1 MSSPSGNGARQN
13 GRSASGA
20 SPRRSLSP
28 RGSVAARA
36 GASAAIIAAVVVVLV
51 LVLGGS
57 SSYVVHA
64 DFENASG
71 LVTGDNVL
79 IGPAAVGTV
88 SSIGLTPDGQAEVKL
103 SLHGTG
109 HLHQGTVARIFEDSL
124 SGIASKYVEL
134 EPGPR
139 GNPAIDSGGT
149 IGEGHT
155 YSEVNID
162 ELFDS
167 FTPATRKGLSNLIRG
182 EATSLKGKGTLA
194 NRTLKYLAPGLEST
208 TEVTKELTRDEPAF
222 DGLLVQ
228 GASAMKT
235 LASRSTQLTQLIAN
249 TSTATGAIAGQSA
262 ALQRSLS
269 LLPSTLRRSTTTF
282 AGLDTTLDALDPVV
296 AAAKPASRQLPQF
309 AKGLHQLSQAAIP
322 TVDRLNQ
329 LLVNPAGTGDL
340 TTLAEV
346 APGLV
351 QSAGRAFPA
360 LIKNFTKSR
369 PQLDYLRQYTPD
381 VVAALANVGQAGAYY
396 DANGHYVRSEPLVF
410 PFTTDSMGQL
420 VQQNPSDRYQGLTRV
435 SSRCPGAAVQ
445 AAPDGSAPGA
455 AAGCNATEVPPGP

>member
-1 MSSPSGNGARQN
+1 VSSPGGNGARQN
-13 GRSASGA
+13 GD
-20 SPRRSLSP
+20 SPSRHSLTP

-36 GASAAIIAAVVVVLV
+36 GATAALVAAIVVVLV

-57 SSYVVHA
+57 SAYVVRA
-64 DFENASG
+64 DFQDASG

-88 SSIGLTPDGQAEVKL
+88 SSIGLTQDGQAEIKL

-134 EPGPR
+134 EPGASA
-139 GNPAIDSGGT
+139 NPAIASGGT

-167 FTPATRKGLSNLIRG
+167 FTPATRRGLANLIQG
-182 EATSLKGKGTLA
+182 EATSLRGKGKLA
-194 NRTLKYLAPGLEST
+194 NQTLKYLAPGLEST
-208 TEVTKELTRDEPAF
+208 TAVTKELARNEPAF
-222 DGLLVQ
+222 DDLLVQ
-228 GASAMKT
+228 GASALKT

-249 TSTATGAIAGQSA
+249 TSSATGAIANQSQ
-262 ALQRSLS
+262 ALQQTLS
-269 LLPSTLRRSTTTF
+269 LLPNTLRRSTQTF

-309 AKGLHQLSQAAIP
+309 LTGLKQLSQRAVP

-346 APGLV
+346 APALV
-351 QSAGRAFPA
+351 QSAGRAFPT
-360 LIKNFTKSR
+360 LIKNFVQSR

-381 VVAALANVGQAGAYY
+381 VVAALTNVGQAGSYY
-396 DANGHYVRSEPLVF
+396 DANGHYVRTQPLLF

-420 VQQNPSDRYQGLTRV
+420 VSQNPSLRYQGLQRATN
-435 SSRCPGAAVQ
+435 RCPGSAVQ
-445 AAPDGSAPGA
+445 PAPDGSAPSAVG
-455 AAGCNATEVPPGP
+455 GCDPSQVPPGP